1 MIQTPVRYNVQ
12 QQPIAES
19 VSVNF
24 KDDFN
29 TSKGQMK
36 VSVHILSKENEKQ
49 AKVSSALDV
58 AGQKGNFCF
67 IQLNHF

>member
-12 QQPIAES
+12 QQSITEG
-19 VSVNF
+19 VSVNL

-36 VSVHILSKENEKQ
+36 VSVQILSRENGKQ
-49 AKVSSALDV
+49 ANISSELNV
-58 AGQKGNFCF
+58 AAEKGNFNS
-67 IQLNHF
+67 LS